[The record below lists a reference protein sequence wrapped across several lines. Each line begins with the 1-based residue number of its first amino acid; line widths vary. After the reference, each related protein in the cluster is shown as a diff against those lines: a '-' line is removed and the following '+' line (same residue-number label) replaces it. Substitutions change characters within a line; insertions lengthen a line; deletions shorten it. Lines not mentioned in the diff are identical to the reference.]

1 MRTEEIQQLLNKL
14 PECGFAVKKSM
25 HFVTLH
31 FALGFFFQFSLVGW
45 QLTVQTKVKP
55 LATFLPAKWV
65 YLEISYQK
73 KLQSRGYQI
82 FILLTTNSG
91 LDSEGNVYIFKQKGK
106 IKICEVWWV
115 SNTYL
120 KYSKQNGKS
129 VCELFNQLW
138 PCCVVGA
145 LESGIWITYHHS
157 ENVDTHPPERVSL
170 FAPPLPNE
178 FPFLLPPPSSL
189 HHSKSE

>member
-170 FAPPLPNE
+170 FAPPPPERVSL
-178 FPFLLPPPSSL
+178 FTPPPFQPPSL
-189 HHSKSE
+189 

>member
-25 HFVTLH
+25 HFFTLH

-106 IKICEVWWV
+106 IKICGVILSCDEWV
-115 SNTYL
+115 IHTLNTPNRMGRAFVNFSTNFDL
-120 KYSKQNGKS
+120 VAS
-129 VCELFNQLW
+129 L
-138 PCCVVGA
+138 A
-145 LESGIWITYHHS
+145 L
-157 ENVDTHPPERVSL
+157 
-170 FAPPLPNE
+170 
-178 FPFLLPPPSSL
+178 
-189 HHSKSE
+189 